1 MTHGGARQGAGRKPS
16 SRKSV
21 LVSWRISEAS
31 REWIKSAAEKASI
44 TPGEVIDDLIQ
55 IIESES
61 QTIRNA
67 YRLSL

>member
-1 MTHGGARQGAGRKPS
+1 M
-16 SRKSV
+16 

-31 REWIKSAAEKASI
+31 KDWIKSAAEKAGM